1 MGLNK
6 QGEKLG
12 YDAKASCLPPL
23 THPPPPHS
31 QPTPHTPSLP
41 EATTRLLTYLLTYL
55 PTYLLAYV
63 HVHVRACLPS
73 LLTKAA
79 TRFVKAVSVGDV
91 QWHGGAALTPT
102 LSLPLTVTLT
112 L

>member
-31 QPTPHTPSLP
+31 QPTPHTPSLS

-55 PTYLLAYV
+55 PTYLLTY
-63 HVHVRACLPS
+63 VHVRACLP
-73 LLTKAA
+73 TKAA

-91 QWHGGAALTPT
+91 QWHGGADLTPA
-102 LSLPLTVTLT
+102 LSLPLTLTLT